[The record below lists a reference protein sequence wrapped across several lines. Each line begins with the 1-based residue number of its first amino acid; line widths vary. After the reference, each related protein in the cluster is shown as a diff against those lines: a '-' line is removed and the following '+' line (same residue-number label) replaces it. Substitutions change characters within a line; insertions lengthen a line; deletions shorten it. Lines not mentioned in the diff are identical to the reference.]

1 MIIRF
6 APFLSSYIIATFTLM
21 RFTEANRFK
30 KTRSFVQKHI
40 ESGTEI
46 LDLGTPNDLSKFIA
60 SSGYTVHNTKGENLD
75 TDFPALFR
83 YGCGLHYCL

>member
-1 MIIRF
+1 
-6 APFLSSYIIATFTLM
+6 M
-21 RFTEANRFK
+21 RFPEANRFK

-75 TDFPALFR
+75 TDFQPYFYTR
-83 YGCGLHYCL
+83 I